1 MVAIGF
7 AFVTTLLA
15 SGGFVGG
22 ALHDGDTTIPTRLV
36 SWGLKDKTRQCPIG
50 TDGSDLLLLE
60 TLLLVLCPALPPV
73 TLIPSTSAATATT
86 SASPEPST
94 GTVGLHAA
102 GFDLPHLLFTVFLL
116 ALDEQVLTVPLGL
129 GIEVQESLLLL
140 FRLKLDENA
149 SLEGLVGRAT
159 ETDGVRGAVG
169 CEEGFNVEL
178 GAGFFLPKSLGVD
191 ASAHGL
197 ILEHLDDVGVVFGFN
212 GLREGGLAT
221 HVGVVFC
228 EFQGFRGLESFDDR
242 AEGLE
247 TAHALEGVQEFEGN
261 RVVGAAAHLG
271 EEEFVIDKVGVGE
284 VKFNLYT
291 S

>member
-1 MVAIGF
+1 MS
-7 AFVTTLLA
+7 TLLA
-15 SGGFVGG
+15 SG
-22 ALHDGDTTIPTRLV
+22 ALYDGDTTIQARLV
-36 SWGLKDKTRQCPIG
+36 FWGLKDKTRQCP
-50 TDGSDLLLLE
+50 DGLNLLLLE

-86 SASPEPST
+86 TTTSPESST

-102 GFDLPHLLFTVFLL
+102 GFNLPHLLFAVFLL
-116 ALDEQVLTVPLGL
+116 TLDEQVLTVPLGL
-129 GIEVQESLLLL
+129 GVEVQESFLLL

-149 SLEGLVGRAT
+149 SLEGLVSRAT
-159 ETDGVRGAVG
+159 ETDGVRGTVG
-169 CEEGFNVEL
+169 REESFNVEL
-178 GAGFFLPKSLGVD
+178 GAGLLLPESLGVD
-191 ASAHGL
+191 APAHGL

-228 EFQGFRGLESFDDR
+228 EFQGFRRLESFDDR

-271 EEEFVIDKVGVGE
+271 EEEFVIDEVGVGE
-284 VKFNLYT
+284 VEFNLDT